1 MKILQQELAQK
12 LVAVKPAI
20 PSNPSV
26 PALKGVLMKDGKLTA
41 YNLEYGITVA
51 LDTCV
56 DDCFILPSEA
66 VQMIENLPEDEIEIT
81 VKPGS
86 ILEIKAG
93 DIVHKVS
100 SHPPEDFP
108 ELPRITSD
116 EHIAIDA
123 GTLTEGIE
131 AVIYAVSTDEEKQ
144 AQRGVLFEADKN
156 ELNLVASDGYRLV
169 WFRTEISGKFR
180 FIIPG
185 DTLQKLPKLK
195 MNGPVQLIFG
205 RRHARFS
212 TKDCSIVT
220 RLIEE
225 DGSRFVD
232 YQGNLP
238 QNDHLISLCQ
248 KNFLNCL
255 RRALLCMEDVKK
267 DVQGKPHKSKVPVVL
282 TVEQDE
288 SVMKVS
294 IRNHLAHY
302 SETLPLNEPAAQDLK
317 IGFNGRY
324 LADAVQRCYSDKV
337 EMYVSYPLTPLLIRD
352 GSVTSLV
359 LPVHPNTYK
368 GV

>member
-12 LVAVKPAI
+12 LTAVKPAI
-20 PSNPSV
+20 PSNPSTA
-26 PALKGVLMKDGKLTA
+26 ALKGVLVKDNKLTA
-41 YNLEYGITVA
+41 YNLEYGITVT
-51 LDTCV
+51 LDVHV
-56 DDCFILPSEA
+56 DECFILPAEA
-66 VQMIENLPEDEIEIT
+66 VQMVESLPEGEIEIT
-81 VKPGS
+81 VGPGN

-116 EHIAIDA
+116 EHITIDA

-131 AVIYAVSTDEEKQ
+131 AVIYAVSANDDKPVQ
-144 AQRGVLFEADKN
+144 KGVLFEADKSQ
-156 ELNLVASDGYRLV
+156 LNLVASDGYRLV

-185 DTLQKLPKLK
+185 DALQKLLKLK
-195 MNGPVQLIFG
+195 MNGPVQLRFG
-205 RRHARFS
+205 RRHVIFS
-212 TKDCSIVT
+212 AKDCSIVT

-225 DGSRFVD
+225 DGRFVD
-232 YQGNLP
+232 YQGVLP
-238 QNDHLISLCQ
+238 KNDHLISTNQ
-248 KNFLNCL
+248 KNFFNCL

-267 DVQGKPHKSKVPVVL
+267 DVQGKTRKSKAPVVL

-294 IRNHLAHY
+294 IRNHLAQH
-302 SETLPLNEPAAQDLK
+302 SETLSLNEPAAHDLK

-324 LADAVQRCYSDKV
+324 LAEAVQHCYSDKV
-337 EMYVSYPLTPLLIRD
+337 EMYAGSPLTPLLIRD

-359 LPVHPNTYK
+359 LPVNPKTFQ
-368 GV
+368 GG

>member
-1 MKILQQELAQK
+1 MKILQQELARK
-12 LVAVKPAI
+12 LAAVKPAI
-20 PSNPSV
+20 PSNP
-26 PALKGVLMKDGKLTA
+26 PAAALKGVLVKDNKLTA
-41 YNLEYGITVA
+41 YNLEYGITVT
-51 LDTCV
+51 LDVRV
-56 DDCFILPSEA
+56 DECFILPAEA
-66 VQMIENLPEDEIEIT
+66 VQMIESLPEGEIEIT
-81 VKPGS
+81 VKPGN
-86 ILEIKAG
+86 ILGIKAG

-100 SHPPEDFP
+100 SHPPDDFP

-116 EHIAIDA
+116 EHITIDA
-123 GTLTEGIE
+123 ETLTEGIE
-131 AVIYAVSTDEEKQ
+131 AVIYAVSTNDKKRVQ
-144 AQRGVLFEADKN
+144 TGVLFEADKN

-169 WFRTEISGKFR
+169 WFRTEVSGKFR

-185 DTLQKLPKLK
+185 DALQKLLKLK
-195 MNGPVQLIFG
+195 MNGPVQLTFG
-205 RRHARFS
+205 RRHAIFS
-212 TKDCSIVT
+212 TKDGSIVT

-225 DGSRFVD
+225 DSSRFVD
-232 YQGNLP
+232 YQGVLP
-238 QNDHLISLCQ
+238 KNDHLISLCQ

-302 SETLPLNEPAAQDLK
+302 SETLPLNEPVAKDLK

-337 EMYVSYPLTPLLIRD
+337 EMYVSSPSTPLLIHE
-352 GSVTSLV
+352 GNVTSLV

-368 GV
+368 GA